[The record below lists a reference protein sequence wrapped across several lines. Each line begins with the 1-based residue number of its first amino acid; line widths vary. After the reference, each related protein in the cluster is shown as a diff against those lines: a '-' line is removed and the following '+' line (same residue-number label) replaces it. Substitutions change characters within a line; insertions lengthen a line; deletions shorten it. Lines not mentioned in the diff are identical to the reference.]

1 MSKWCGISFNKLAA
15 LNMYKDRNEGGGYG
29 GGNQGGGYGGGGQGG
44 GYQGGGGYRGGGGGQ
59 GGGYSSAPRQMFSGD
74 WVCGTCG
81 GPIKELPFNPDPSR
95 LSSLK
100 CRDCHK
106 KSRDERGGGG
116 GGFRG
121 VNGGQGGGGY
131 RRF

>member
-1 MSKWCGISFNKLAA
+1 
-15 LNMYKDRNEGGGYG
+15 MYNDRNDGGGYG
-29 GGNQGGGYGGGGQGG
+29 GGNQGGGYQGG
-44 GYQGGGGYRGGGGGQ
+44 QGGGGYRGGGGG
-59 GGGYSSAPRQMFSGD
+59 GGYSSAPREMFTGD

-81 GPIKELPFNPDPSR
+81 APIKELPFNPDPSR
-95 LSSLK
+95 LGTLK

-116 GGFRG
+116 FRG
-121 VNGGQGGGGY
+121 GNGGQGGGGY